1 VLVLELSLILWGA
14 AAAALGWYW
23 GGVTEART
31 SWVPIGGAGA
41 LLAGITIFGTQA
53 PTDSSQL
60 SVWAFAAVSAVGALL
75 VAAEI
80 GWGVVSDRTLGFGA
94 LFFAGAAG
102 LSTGGIARAAGEFDI
117 HALGTLLAAVV
128 GGLVFISAALMPTA
142 TVFRRVLGWL
152 LVLGGF
158 GVAFLGYAPSINV
171 SF

>member
-31 SWVPIGGAGA
+31 SWVPIGGASAILG
-41 LLAGITIFGTQA
+41 GITIFGANDT
-53 PTDSSQL
+53 PL
-60 SVWAFAAVSAVGALL
+60 PVWAFAAVSAVGGAL
-75 VAAEI
+75 VAAEV

-102 LSTGGIARAAGEFDI
+102 LSTGGIANAAGSFDI
-117 HALGTLLAAVV
+117 QALGTLLAAVG